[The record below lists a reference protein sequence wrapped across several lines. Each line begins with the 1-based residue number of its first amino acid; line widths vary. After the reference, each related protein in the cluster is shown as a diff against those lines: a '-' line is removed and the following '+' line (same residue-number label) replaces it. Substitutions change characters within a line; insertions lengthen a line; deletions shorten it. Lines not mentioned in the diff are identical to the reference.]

1 MRRWIHNDTPCRQE
15 CDGDMGFEVEVEDA
29 KDYDKLRDEVGRRYS
44 VHEIRH
50 YLLGGLYTRDKDP
63 DGIKCIEN
71 TALLV
76 VIRELE
82 DKEEGIASVIGSL
95 RKELSEV
102 KTMLANR
109 KDESR

>member
-15 CDGDMGFEVEVEDA
+15 SDDDMGFEVEVEDA

-44 VHEIRH
+44 VDEIRH
-50 YLLGGLYTRDKDP
+50 YLLGGLYTRDEDL
-63 DGIKCIEN
+63 DWTKCIEN

-82 DKEEGIASVIGSL
+82 DNEDGIASVIGRL
-95 RKELSEV
+95 RK
-102 KTMLANR
+102 KACR
-109 KDESR
+109 G